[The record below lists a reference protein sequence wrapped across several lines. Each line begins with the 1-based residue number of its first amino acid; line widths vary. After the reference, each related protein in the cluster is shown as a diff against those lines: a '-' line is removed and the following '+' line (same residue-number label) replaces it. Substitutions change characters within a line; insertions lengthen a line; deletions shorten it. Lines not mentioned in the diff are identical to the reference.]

1 MKTVCA
7 WCGEHMA
14 GDKEDPQVSHGI
26 CPKCLKKLEQ
36 DCGLKEENAGIVE
49 QVA

>member
-26 CPKCLKKLEQ
+26 CPKCLKEFEEENDLEV
-36 DCGLKEENAGIVE
+36 ENAGIAE